1 MSLRTPAERIRP
13 RMPFLSPS
21 PSKEITMIKR
31 FCAGFHNGGIFNRP
45 MALIAII
52 IAIVAALS
60 SGHSKAATAFP
71 DAATA
76 RFSVT
81 ITGSGPDVILI
92 PGLASSGA
100 VWDGTVAQ
108 LKGHYRLHVLNLA
121 GFAGEPAGANIQ
133 GDILAPSVEAIDA
146 YIKANHLQKPVIV
159 GHSLGGLMTLMLAKA
174 HPEDTGKLV
183 IVDALPYVGV
193 IFNPLATVEMVR
205 PQAAAMRDGVL
216 KATDDG
222 FKAQQAATAA
232 RLVTSASDQAKVLDW
247 SMTSDRHVFAE
258 SFYED
263 LTIDLRPD
271 LTGIATPTVLIFPIA
286 AGEDAATTE
295 AIYKTNYAGKPNMT
309 FSRIDNSRHF
319 IMLDQPAAF
328 KSALSAA
335 LK

>member
-1 MSLRTPAERIRP
+1 MSDFNCPDRRK
-13 RMPFLSPS
+13 S
-21 PSKEITMIKR
+21 
-31 FCAGFHNGGIFNRP
+31 GIFNRP

-52 IAIVAALS
+52 IGIVAAMTA
-60 SGHSKAATAFP
+60 GHSKAATPFP

-81 ITGSGPDVILI
+81 VSGDGPDVLLI

-100 VWDGTVAQ
+100 VWDGAVTQ
-108 LKGHYRLHVLNLA
+108 LTGRYRLHVLTLA
-121 GFAGEPAGANIQ
+121 GFAGEPAGANAD

-146 YIKANHLQKPVIV
+146 YIKASHLQKPVVV
-159 GHSLGGLMTLMLAKA
+159 GHSLGGLMALMLART
-174 HPEDTGKLV
+174 HPEDAGKLV

-193 IFNPLATVEMVR
+193 IFNPMATVEMVR
-205 PQAAAMRDGVL
+205 PQAAALRDGMIGASVD
-216 KATDDG
+216 A
-222 FKAQQAATAA
+222 FKAQQAASAA
-232 RLVTSASDQAKVLDW
+232 RLVTAPADQARLLDW
-247 SMTSDRHVFAE
+247 SLASDRRVLAE

-271 LTGIATPTVLIFPIA
+271 LAGIATPTVLIYPVA

-295 AIYKTNYAGKPNMT
+295 AIYKTNYAAKPNIT
-309 FSRIDNSRHF
+309 FRRIDNSRHF

-328 KSALSAA
+328 QSALDAA

>member
-1 MSLRTPAERIRP
+1 MS
-13 RMPFLSPS
+13 
-21 PSKEITMIKR
+21 
-31 FCAGFHNGGIFNRP
+31 GFNCPDRRKSGIFNRP

-52 IAIVAALS
+52 IGIVVAMTA
-60 SGHSKAATAFP
+60 GHSKAATPFP

-81 ITGSGPDVILI
+81 ITGEGPDIILI

-100 VWDGTVAQ
+100 VWDSTVAQ

-121 GFAGEPAGANIQ
+121 GFAGEPAGANAE
-133 GDILAPSVEAIDA
+133 GDILAPSVEAIDD
-146 YIKANHLQKPVIV
+146 YIRVNHLQKPVIL
-159 GHSLGGLMTLMLAKA
+159 GHSLGGLMSLMLAKA

-193 IFNPLATVEMVR
+193 IFNPMATVDMVKL
-205 PQAAAMRDGVL
+205 QAAALRDGMI
-216 KATDDG
+216 AAPADA
-222 FKAQQAATAA
+222 FKAQQTAGTA
-232 RLVTSASDQAKVLDW
+232 RLVTSPADQAKVLDW
-247 SMTSDRHVFAE
+247 SLTSDRRVLAE

-271 LTGIATPTVLIFPIA
+271 LAAIDTPVVLIYPVA
-286 AGEDAATTE
+286 LGEDATITETT
-295 AIYKTNYAGKPNMT
+295 YKANYATKPNIT

-328 KSALSAA
+328 QSALVAA